1 MTIQDLSKIIRELI
15 SSNEES
21 VQLPGFG
28 SFIVVDTPS
37 ELINDGK
44 AITPPSRRI
53 IFESS
58 SDANDPYFTEKYAK
72 LKGISLKNAKG
83 EVAEFLS
90 ALKRELVDKTKVE
103 IPQFGTICFGEK
115 GSFVFEAEPAFD
127 FEADSYCLET
137 ISLKPRGTVEPSS
150 TVSSSVSSAL
160 QTEEVPAIE
169 LVDESVEEPVDE
181 PAEVP
186 VEAVEAAEVSETE
199 QEPEQEQENDNVIE
213 KETEKQKDNE
223 KEEPKEELKE
233 EEKEKAKEQVKEQV
247 KEQEAGA
254 EKLSGHKR
262 SWLLWGV
269 LVAVGVMILM
279 VVLMVVFKEQ
289 FKPLLEQ
296 LLYSKEELEILHQV
310 NI

>member
-37 ELINDGK
+37 QIINDGR
-44 AITPPSRRI
+44 AITPPSRKI

-72 LKGISLKNAKG
+72 LAGISLKTAKG

-90 ALKRELVDKTKVE
+90 GLKRELVEKTKVE

-115 GSFVFEAEPAFD
+115 GSFVFEAEVAFD

-137 ISLKPRGTVEPSS
+137 IPLKPRGTAEPAS
-150 TVSSSVSSAL
+150 TPQKEQEQPL
-160 QTEEVPAIE
+160 EILDIE
-169 LVDESVEEPVDE
+169 LVDEQADEQAAEQAAAVTETEQDAAEAKQEPTEVTESPEASEVTEVADE
-181 PAEVP
+181 A
-186 VEAVEAAEVSETE
+186 EAAEEAEIAPEVAPEVAPAGVPAGDE
-199 QEPEQEQENDNVIE
+199 QKVAEN
-213 KETEKQKDNE
+213 
-223 KEEPKEELKE
+223 
-233 EEKEKAKEQVKEQV
+233 
-247 KEQEAGA
+247 
-254 EKLSGHKR
+254 LSGHNR
-262 SWLLWGV
+262 RWVLWSV
-269 LVAVGVMILM
+269 LVAVGVLILLI
-279 VVLMVVFKEQ
+279 VLMVLFKEQ
-289 FKPLLEQ
+289 LKPLLEL